1 MMNTFDRLKQSLT
14 KSRDNLIFKIK
25 EVLIGKNSEKEL
37 KIEELEEILLSSDL
51 GANLTEKIVKNLRQ
65 ISVTNSEELINLIR
79 NKLKTI
85 LSIGKEKLSTGSI
98 SNTKPIVIV
107 FIGVNGTG
115 KTTTIGKLANYFRN
129 LGKKVLLIPADT
141 FRAASVEQ
149 LQSLS
154 HRAQVELFSD
164 SNSKDPGAVIYQGLN
179 YAKKGY
185 FNIIFVDTA
194 GRLQNKTNLMAE
206 LAKINSVIKKFFN
219 EFDIQ
224 HYLVIDANSG
234 QNGFSQAVEF
244 NKSMEL
250 DGLILSKLDGTSK
263 GGIVFRIVEELS
275 IPIKYI
281 GTGEG
286 IEDIE
291 EFDLDKFV
299 NSFFS
304 TEK

>member
-1 MMNTFDRLKQSLT
+1 MNALDRLKQSLT
-14 KSRDNLIFKIK
+14 KSRNTLIYKLK
-25 EVLIGKNSEKEL
+25 EVFVGNNPKKEV
-37 KIEELEEILLSSDL
+37 KIQELEEILLSSDL
-51 GANLTEKIVKNLRQ
+51 GANLTEKIVKNFR
-65 ISVTNSEELINLIR
+65 ITSSSNTDELINLIK
-79 NKLKTI
+79 NELKTI
-85 LSIGKEKLSTGSI
+85 LNFSKDKLSSSYI
-98 SNTKPIVIV
+98 ANSKPTIIV

-164 SNSKDPGAVIYQGLN
+164 FNSKDPGAVIYQGLN
-179 YAKKGY
+179 YAKKGD
-185 FNIIFVDTA
+185 FDIIFVDTA

-224 HYLVIDANSG
+224 HYLVIDANAG
-234 QNGFSQAVEF
+234 QNGFTQAVEF
-244 NKSMEL
+244 NNAMKL
-250 DGLILSKLDGTSK
+250 NGLILTKLDGTSK